1 MILFEMIREK
11 MQTLSSQM
19 WQELATAHRAR
30 AQCWTRPALDR
41 HSRQQSHPVD
51 DFLFTYYS
59 FPLTKIE
66 QWHPGF
72 GVAIACDEEMR
83 PSWMKRHYTL
93 ENGHLFADPTLLLD
107 KERARFF
114 WIRELLANTAQQ
126 SGNFGCFGMHEW
138 AMVYRSGETRHGHV
152 TGLRLPAEEV
162 DRFVESRPIRC
173 THYDAFRFFT
183 PEARPL
189 NQLQPELNH
198 REINEQPGCIHANM
212 DLYKWAYKCVPWIS
226 GEFLL
231 DCFSLAKDLRQLDM
245 RASPYDL
252 RQYGYDSVD
261 IETADG
267 RKQYEMEQRSLAE
280 RAAPMRAKLIAV
292 LDRMLAV

>member
-1 MILFEMIREK
+1 
-11 MQTLSSQM
+11 
-19 WQELATAHRAR
+19 
-30 AQCWTRPALDR
+30 
-41 HSRQQSHPVD
+41 
-51 DFLFTYYS
+51 
-59 FPLTKIE
+59 
-66 QWHPGF
+66 
-72 GVAIACDEEMR
+72 
-83 PSWMKRHYTL
+83 
-93 ENGHLFADPTLLLD
+93 
-107 KERARFF
+107 
-114 WIRELLANTAQQ
+114 
-126 SGNFGCFGMHEW
+126 
-138 AMVYRSGETRHGHV
+138 
-152 TGLRLPAEEV
+152 
-162 DRFVESRPIRC
+162 
-173 THYDAFRFFT
+173 
-183 PEARPL
+183 L

-252 RQYGYDSVD
+252 RQYGYDSIA

-280 RAAPMRAKLIAV
+280 RAAPMRAKLIDV